1 MPDSLWPYGLQH
13 TRLPSLSP
21 GVCSKLMSIK
31 LVMPSKHLI
40 LYCPLLLLPSVF
52 PNIMISSKESALC
65 IRWPKCWSF
74 SFSISPSNEYSGL
87 ISFRIDWSDLLTLQG
102 TLKSLLQHHNLKAS
116 ILRCSHSLGWV
127 CWILMSPGFQY
138 LTSRGNLSYLN
149 GGEKRLIRCLK
160 CVWRAWSI
168 WYLNFL

>member
-1 MPDSLWPYGLQH
+1 MPDSLWPCGLQH

-31 LVMPSKHLI
+31 LVMPSKYLI

-52 PNIMISSKESALC
+52 PNIMISSSESALC

-87 ISFRIDWSDLLTLQG
+87 ISFRIDWSDLLTVQG
-102 TLKSLLQHHNLKAS
+102 ILKSLLQHHNLKAS
-116 ILRCSHSLGWV
+116 ILRRSHSLGWV

-149 GGEKRLIRCLK
+149 GGKKRLIRCLK
-160 CVWRAWSI
+160 SVWRAWSI